1 MADVNLYRVLILNFI
16 SSFVIALITADIF
29 IAFGFNEGIYIALL
43 FGLYF
48 LVVYSLN
55 NIIQAR
61 KIPNNHIR
69 FITALLLI
77 IIFEI
82 AFMFAVSYL
91 FGQDVIPPT
100 AYLNLKSIGIDFVL
114 VLSREFYLV
123 LVAVIILIANI
134 VIYRKEKLME

>member
-1 MADVNLYRVLILNFI
+1 
-16 SSFVIALITADIF
+16 
-29 IAFGFNEGIYIALL
+29 
-43 FGLYF
+43 
-48 LVVYSLN
+48 
-55 NIIQAR
+55 
-61 KIPNNHIR
+61 
-69 FITALLLI
+69 
-77 IIFEI
+77 
-82 AFMFAVSYL
+82 MFAVSYL